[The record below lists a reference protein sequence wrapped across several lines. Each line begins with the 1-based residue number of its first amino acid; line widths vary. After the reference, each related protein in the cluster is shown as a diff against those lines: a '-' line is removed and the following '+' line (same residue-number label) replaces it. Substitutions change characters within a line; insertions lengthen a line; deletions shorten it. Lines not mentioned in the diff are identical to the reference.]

1 MKVYKKWFFLVM
13 FSVLLLGTGCAGA
26 ASENQGAPSPES
38 ETLVLTDMFDR
49 KVELDQPVEKM
60 VVLQPSDV
68 EVVYALGAEDTLVA
82 VGQYCN
88 YPEDALTKT
97 QLSSG
102 PETNIEAIVS
112 LAPDLI
118 VMGVIDLS
126 PEKLEQLESIGIP
139 VLVMDANSIEETYQ
153 AIALLGQALNRQE
166 KATALVEEMKEGFED
181 LRQRAID
188 NQGKSVY
195 FEVSPLQYGLW
206 TGGKG
211 TFMEEVSQVLSLDN
225 AFGDVEGWAQISE
238 EQVLERNPYVIV
250 TTTMYFGEGPLPS
263 EEVLSRPAWQNIDAI
278 KNKRVFDGDSDMLT
292 RPGPRLL
299 EGAQQLQ
306 TFMEQFS

>member
-1 MKVYKKWFFLVM
+1 MKIHNQWLVLM
-13 FSVLLLGTGCAGA
+13 AVMILLLGSGCAA
-26 ASENQGAPSPES
+26 EVSEVQGNPSPEQG
-38 ETLVLTDMFDR
+38 TMVLTDMLGR
-49 KVELDQPVEKM
+49 KVELPRPVEKM

-68 EVVYALGAEDTLVA
+68 EVVYALGAEETLVA

-88 YPEDALTKT
+88 YPEVALEKT

-102 PETNIEAIVS
+102 PETNIEAIVA

-126 PEKLEQLESIGIP
+126 PEKLEQLETIGIP
-139 VLVMDANSIEETYQ
+139 VLVMDANSIEETYS
-153 AIALLGQALNRQE
+153 ALSLLGQALDRE
-166 KATALVEEMKEGFED
+166 EEARALVDEMKVGFED
-181 LRQRAID
+181 LRQRAIG
-188 NQGKSVY
+188 NQGKTVY
-195 FEVSPLQYGLW
+195 YEVSPLQYGLW

-211 TFMEEVSQVLSLDN
+211 TFMDEVSQILSLKN
-225 AFGDVEGWAQISE
+225 AFSDVEGWAQISE

-263 EEVLSRPAWQNIDAI
+263 EEVLSRPSWQNIDAI

-306 TFMEQFS
+306 TFLEQAS